1 MNFVDILSERGLVA
15 QTTDAAIRER
25 FQQPLTAYI
34 GFDPTAD
41 SLHVGSLVPIMALYW
56 LQQLGHKPL
65 VLVGGATG
73 LVGDPSGKSA
83 MRQMLTREQ
92 VSANASAIAAQI
104 GRIVRFGDGATDAR
118 LVNNADW
125 LADRTWIEVL
135 REAGPHFS
143 VNRMLTMDSVKGR
156 MENGGISF
164 LEFNYMVMQA
174 WDFWHLAATAGC
186 TVQMGGQDQWGN
198 LVMGIELGRR
208 KAGFE
213 LAGLTF
219 PLVTKSDG
227 GKFGKSEAG
236 NVWLSAERTPPYDF
250 YQFWRN
256 VADADVRRFLGYFTI
271 LPMAEVAA
279 LTDGGGAA
287 LNAAKERL
295 AYEVTLL
302 VHGQAEAERARDS
315 AKRAFSA
322 AQDVTGD
329 AVPHG
334 EIQASELA
342 AGIPVLDLLVRAKLA
357 PSKGEARRL
366 VEGGGV
372 QLGEAKVED
381 VQRRAGPADA
391 PQGYLLVRAG
401 KKRLFRFDLA
411 K

>member
-1 MNFVDILSERGLVA
+1 MNFVDVLTERGLVA
-15 QTTDAAIRER
+15 QTTDPAIRER

-41 SLHVGSLVPIMALYW
+41 SLHVGSLVPIMALHW
-56 LQQLGHKPL
+56 LQRAGHKPL

-83 MRQMLTREQ
+83 MRKMLTREEVQ
-92 VSANASAIAAQI
+92 ANARAIAGQI
-104 GRIVRFGDGATDAR
+104 GRVVRFGDGPTDAR
-118 LVNNADW
+118 LVDNADW
-125 LADRTWIEVL
+125 LADKTWIEVL

-156 MENGGISF
+156 MEAGGISF

-198 LVMGIELGRR
+198 IVMGIELGRR
-208 KAGFE
+208 KAGME

-219 PLVTKSDG
+219 PLVTKADG

-236 NVWLSAERTPPYDF
+236 NVWLSAERTKPYDF

-256 VADADVRRFLGYFTI
+256 VADADVVRFLGFFTT
-271 LPMAEVAA
+271 LPMSEVRELTAA
-279 LTDGGGAA
+279 GGSA

-295 AYEVTLL
+295 AWEVTRLI
-302 VHGQAEAERARDS
+302 HGQEEADRARDS

-322 AQDVTGD
+322 AADVTGES
-329 AVPHG
+329 VPHG
-334 EIQASELA
+334 DLPAAELA
-342 AGIPVLDLLVRAKLA
+342 AGLALTDLLVRAKLA

-366 VEGGGV
+366 IEGGGV
-372 QLGEAKVED
+372 SIGENRVDD
-381 VQRRAGPADA
+381 VQRKVGPADA
-391 PQGYLLVRAG
+391 AGGLLLLRAG
-401 KKRLFRFDLA
+401 KKRMFRFDVR
-411 K
+411 